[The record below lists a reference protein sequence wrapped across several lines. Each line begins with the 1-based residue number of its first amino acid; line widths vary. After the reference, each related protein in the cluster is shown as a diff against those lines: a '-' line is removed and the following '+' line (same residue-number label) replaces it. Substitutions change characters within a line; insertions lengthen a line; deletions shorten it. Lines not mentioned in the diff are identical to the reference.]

1 MRCSGWMMDALAQMI
16 KDPPLP
22 PGAVATAENMQTWK
36 VWWAKHKDS
45 AEFLKPVRQ
54 SFE

>member
-1 MRCSGWMMDALAQMI
+1 MDALAHMI

-22 PGAVATAENMQTWK
+22 AGTSATAENMQTWK

-45 AEFLKPVRQ
+45 AEFIKPARQ